1 MMCVAVDAMSVQ
13 TESTT
18 LSNKMP
24 PASLPLVD
32 AIVSL
37 QTECPGWVMPIY
49 ATGIDQP
56 GVEHAIRD
64 QVSGPAKSLRQSVVA
79 LISFLSN

>member
-24 PASLPLVD
+24 PASLSLVD
-32 AIVSL
+32 AMTSL
-37 QTECPGWVMPIY
+37 WDLCPGVVLPLY
-49 ATGIDQP
+49 SAGDEQP

-64 QVSGPAKSLRQSVVA
+64 QVSDPAKSLRRSVVT
-79 LISFLSN
+79 LISFLSH